1 MWWFVTLLLFAGST
15 AAPVQRRP
23 TATGSAIVAPTSL
36 SNRTFSNKTNHHLS
50 TSFFGGLFRTVL
62 LGRHCANG
70 IRIYFLHHHRFAR
83 SVGWS
88 SAEQRAAAHQPKA
101 APHFFFKLLNYTR
114 QSSLLCGTK
123 NIFQQPVCDAAGTAA
138 AGNIVTLHSLANA
151 CVYAYDY
158 S

>member
-1 MWWFVTLLLFAGST
+1 M
-15 AAPVQRRP
+15 
-23 TATGSAIVAPTSL
+23 
-36 SNRTFSNKTNHHLS
+36 
-50 TSFFGGLFRTVL
+50 L
-62 LGRHCANG
+62 LGRHCAND

-101 APHFFFKLLNYTR
+101 APHFFFKLLN
-114 QSSLLCGTK
+114 
-123 NIFQQPVCDAAGTAA
+123 IFQQPVCDAAGTAA